1 MNIIISE
8 IEAIAKVNPHS
19 IVLTGVSGKLDESL
33 DGKHVFINK
42 KGAVTN
48 EGGPVIGDL
57 YKLRFNIAGE
67 FETIQ
72 KMAYIGYANE
82 YKRYIFTK
90 KP

>member
-1 MNIIISE
+1 MNILISE
-8 IEAIAKVNPHS
+8 IKAIAKEKPHS
-19 IVLTGVSGKLDESL
+19 IVLTGVSGKLDDSP
-33 DGKHVFINK
+33 DGKHVFVNK
-42 KGAVTN
+42 KGAVTY
-48 EGGPVIGDL
+48 EGGAVIGDL

-90 KP
+90 TP